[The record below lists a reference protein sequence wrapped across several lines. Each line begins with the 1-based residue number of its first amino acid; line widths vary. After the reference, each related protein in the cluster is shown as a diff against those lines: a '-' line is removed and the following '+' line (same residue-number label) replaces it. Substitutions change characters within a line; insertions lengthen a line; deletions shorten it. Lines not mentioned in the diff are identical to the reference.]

1 MHAND
6 PCYRHDIIANGM
18 TAEVKRNIMIKAA
31 LLGLLLAPVAGW
43 AHHSFA
49 AEYDTK
55 KPVELKGTV
64 SSVDWVNPHAWIHLN
79 VTDETGKV
87 TEWTCEL
94 GSPNILMRNGWRKD
108 SIKPGDSIVITGSAA
123 KDGAN
128 LANARTVKMA
138 DGRKVFNAG
147 SSGEA
152 GTPGAPT
159 Q

>member
-1 MHAND
+1 MRAD
-6 PCYRHDIIANGM
+6 SKFLIGLA
-18 TAEVKRNIMIKAA
+18 
-31 LLGLLLAPVAGW
+31 LLLAPLAAL

-64 SSVDWVNPHAWIHLN
+64 TGIDWVNPHAWIHME
-79 VTDETGKV
+79 VKDEAGKV
-87 TEWTCEL
+87 AMWDCEL
-94 GSPNILMRNGWRKD
+94 GSPNLLMRNGWRRD
-108 SIKPGDSIVITGSAA
+108 SIKPGDIIIVNGSQA

-128 LANARTVKMA
+128 MANARTVKMS

-147 SSGEA
+147 SSGEP